1 MDRLPDIRFFEFF
14 IGLASN
20 NHKGWFDE
28 HRNEYEE
35 QVKVPFENLVRALL
49 LAMSKNDN
57 RLASVRPSD
66 CIFRI
71 NRDIR
76 FSKDKTPYKLNRSAI
91 IGAGGR
97 KDMSP
102 DGFYV
107 ELGPEQCGFYAGS
120 YMPDKALLHAIR
132 QKISLEPESWK
143 RITTEKAFVKHFGAV
158 QGERQSRVAP
168 EWKALAENLPDLKN
182 TQFYIHHAFSAD
194 DFLEMKDPVDYL
206 MKLWKIAGPFVRF
219 LSEAKPEAESN

>member
-1 MDRLPDIRFFEFF
+1 MARLPDIRFFEFF
-14 IGLASN
+14 IGLAAN

-28 HRNEYEE
+28 HRHEYEE
-35 QVKVPFENLVRALL
+35 QVKVPFEKLVRELL
-49 LAMSKNDN
+49 DAMAKEDR
-57 RLASVRPSD
+57 RLAAVRPSD

-107 ELGPEQCGFYAGS
+107 ELGPENCGFYAGS
-120 YMPDKALLHAIR
+120 YMPEKPHLQAIR
-132 QKISLEPESWK
+132 QKISLEPDRWLA
-143 RITTEKAFVKHFGAV
+143 ITADKAFVKQFGKV
-158 QGERQSRVAP
+158 QGEKQTRVAP
-168 EWKALAENLPDLKN
+168 EWKALAEKVPDLKN
-182 TQFYIHHAFSAD
+182 TQFYIHHSFSAD
-194 DFLEMKDPVDYL
+194 DYLEMKDPVGYL
-206 MKLWKIAGPFVRF
+206 MKLWKVAGPFVRF